1 MPLYV
6 VTVDHT
12 MYSSR
17 GPVKVDPVCG
27 VFETLEKAQEAINY
41 LLKTYKDTI
50 AYKQFEIN
58 EVELNKTYFD

>member
-1 MPLYV
+1 
-6 VTVDHT
+6 
-12 MYSSR
+12 MY
-17 GPVKVDPVCG
+17 GVKVDPVCG

-58 EVELNKTYFD
+58 EIELNKTYFD

>member
-12 MYSSR
+12 MYGSR
-17 GPVKVDPVCG
+17 GPVKIEPVCG

-41 LLKTYKDTI
+41 LLKQNSDLI
-50 AYKQFEIN
+50 HENFDID
-58 EVELNKTYFD
+58 EVELDKTYYDF

>member
-12 MYSSR
+12 MYGSR
-17 GPVKVDPVCG
+17 GSVKVDPVCG

-41 LLKTYKDTI
+41 LVKKNSYLIHEDFDI
-50 AYKQFEIN
+50 D
-58 EVELNKTYFD
+58 EVELDKTYYDF

>member
-6 VTVDHT
+6 VTVDYI
-12 MYSSR
+12 MY
-17 GPVKVDPVCG
+17 GVKVDPVCG

-58 EVELNKTYFD
+58 EIELNKTYFD